1 MKQKLLVI
9 GILVFAVLCATQA
22 GAQPCRRMAGAMNA
36 AQEDWGCPIWQSL
49 APEQQTAI
57 NSLRDDFI
65 KKTSAIQNK
74 VHKKRLEMDILLLEA
89 EPDAKQLMGLQKE
102 ISALEAT
109 LDEELLAYQI
119 KARKEL
125 TPEQIAQLPP
135 GCAPGLGNMC
145 GSCGGRGARFGIG
158 MGGGMPPCGRPG
170 GWRR

>member
-1 MKQKLLVI
+1 MKTKSVCAGMI
-9 GILVFAVLCATQA
+9 VFLMCCSTLAS
-22 GAQPCRRMAGAMNA
+22 AQPCRRMAGAMSA
-36 AQEDWGCPIWQSL
+36 SQESWGCPLWQNL

-89 EPDAKQLMGLQKE
+89 EPDTKKLMGLQKE
-102 ISALEAT
+102 VSALEST
-109 LDEELLAYQI
+109 LDEELLAYRI

-135 GCAPGLGNMC
+135 GCVPGLGNMC

-170 GWRR
+170 GWR